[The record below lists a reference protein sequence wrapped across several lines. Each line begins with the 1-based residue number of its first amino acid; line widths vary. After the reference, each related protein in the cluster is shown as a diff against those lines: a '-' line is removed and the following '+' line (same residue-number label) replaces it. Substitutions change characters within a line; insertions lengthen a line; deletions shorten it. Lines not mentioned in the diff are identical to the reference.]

1 MHFSLGCAEG
11 FLCHLRQARAVK
23 RALAAVGVRAYLCE
37 DQVRVGGD
45 WKTEIAEMMASCS
58 VMVVLATATYGAQ
71 GTSALLGTWEELQ
84 FGFSEQ
90 KQMCIVRMCDDFTE
104 ARTKVVLREK
114 QAILW
119 TDEAATLSKIVS
131 DVQKKLSH
139 MPAQAPAAKT
149 TPQTGSHGY
158 S

>member
-1 MHFSLGCAEG
+1 MHCGLGFAQRC
-11 FLCHLRQARAVK
+11 LCCLQQARAVE
-23 RALAAVGVRAYLCE
+23 RALAAVGVRAYVCE

-45 WKTEIAEMMASCS
+45 WKTEIAEMMAGCS
-58 VMVVLATATYGAQ
+58 VMIVLATATYGAP
-71 GTSALLGTWEELQ
+71 GTSAMLGTWEELQ

-104 ARTKVVLREK
+104 ARTKMVLSQR

-119 TDEAATLSKIVS
+119 TDETTTTPKIVS
-131 DVQKKLSH
+131 DVQHKLSQT
-139 MPAQAPAAKT
+139 PTRAQLV
-149 TPQTGSHGY
+149 TPQPGAHGF